1 MNFRWLYRRHWW
13 HWQGCGNKMW
23 FQVLGLADVCIAVEN
38 GEAMLERNNL
48 GEDGG
53 RRLG

>member
-1 MNFRWLYRRHWW
+1 
-13 HWQGCGNKMW
+13 MW
-23 FQVLGLADVCIAVEN
+23 FQALSLADVCMAVEN
-38 GEAMLERNNL
+38 DEDGEAMLERNNL